1 MSKYRRLTIA
11 VALACPLILVAE
23 KKPVTIESI
32 MKSPPPEDRGSITWA
47 PEGKRFLYEEKKQ
60 LWIFDIASGQ
70 KRLIVPL
77 QKLEDAATKTE
88 PAAVFDWTNRRVGE
102 RDRQW
107 FQAGDRVLVAA
118 GGDLFIVTVDSGQF
132 VQLIATDIVERDPK
146 LSPDN
151 RFVSFR
157 RGHDLYCLDIASKK
171 TIRLTRD
178 GSATLLNGEMDW
190 VYPEELELTTAHW
203 WSPDSRSIAYLQFD
217 VAREPVFPQVSLLN
231 PRGQL
236 EPERYPKP
244 GDPNAEVRV
253 GIVAAQGGETKWMDF
268 GEPRDHLLAR
278 VAWLPNGKAVAVE
291 RLNRVQNRLDLM
303 LADTSSGKSR
313 VLLHEEDPYW
323 INVGDALHFF
333 ADGQRFIWS
342 SERDGFRHL
351 YLYSID
357 GKLQRQLTKGEW
369 EVESVAAVDEKGGK
383 VYFIST
389 EQSPLERQLYSVGL
403 DGTEQKR
410 ITGTAG
416 THAISM
422 SPRAIYFV
430 DSWSSL
436 ESPPMKIV
444 RSAAG
449 AQVAVFREP
458 DRHDAEEYD
467 ILPTTIVPVKADDG
481 TLLYARLIKPAGFEP
496 GRKYPVIVMIYGG
509 PHAQMVKNAWT
520 GASWDQALA
529 HKGFAIWQLDNRG
542 SAGRG
547 HRWESV
553 VYHNLGARELE
564 DQKQGLRYLDSL
576 GFTDSSRIGLYGWS
590 YGGYM
595 TLYSLCNAP
604 GLFRAGVA
612 GAPVTS
618 WRNYDSIYTERYMGL
633 PRDNEDGYQRSAPIN
648 KAAGLASK
656 LMIVH
661 NVEDDNVHFQNS
673 VQMADA
679 LERADKRY
687 QMMLYP
693 QKSHGVTGPVRKH
706 LLESITAFFEENLK

>member
-553 VYHNLGARELE
+553 IYHNLGARELE